1 MGLTQLMTTLSIMKK
16 LHALTI
22 FTALSLLPFSSSF
35 AEWKELGSNELM
47 VVYVDLDTVSASGEN
62 VQILSMLDLKKP
74 GMNPKTKQPVSSII
88 GINEYNCPT
97 ISYRPIE
104 YKEFAG
110 NKGTGKVVSDNKTPK
125 SQFEP
130 IVNESWT
137 AGVFNVVCQRK

>member
-1 MGLTQLMTTLSIMKK
+1 MTTLPIMKK
-16 LHALTI
+16 IHALAV

-47 VVYVDLDTVSASGEN
+47 VVYIDLDTVSTSGETT
-62 VQILSMLDLKKP
+62 QIMSMLDFKKP
-74 GMNPKTKQPVSSII
+74 GVNPKTKKPVSSII
-88 GINEYNCPT
+88 GINEYNCPA

-110 NKGTGKVVSDNKTPK
+110 NKGSGKLVSDNKTPN
-125 SQFEP
+125 SEFEP
-130 IVNESWT
+130 VVSESWA